1 MHACSTRIG
10 SARWALSVLGLAF
23 LISAPAPTAAQQ
35 GDEGAKVG
43 TWKTWNLA
51 SASEI
56 AVPAPPAEN
65 SDQTKAELNELRL
78 LQSIRSPNL
87 NTVVNSWNSV
97 PATQPWNELARKQPA
112 GNPVRSNRVL
122 AYLHTAMYD
131 AVVAAYQAKY
141 TYNRKAPNVLANDLI
156 PTATVPNEPSY
167 PSEHAALAGAAAG
180 VLSAL
185 FPADAKNFA
194 AMAEE
199 AALSRLL
206 AGANYR
212 SDVEA
217 GLALG
222 KAVAEKAIAR
232 AQSDGSDTKWTG
244 TVPTGPGYWIG
255 TNPVEPLAGTWK
267 TWILS
272 SNNQIRPGPPPAFGS
287 PEFQA
292 DLDELKQITA
302 NPTLWERT
310 LAQFWATNGANPLW
324 ETVNFL
330 IARNRLSTPRAAR
343 VAALLATALMDATTA
358 EWEAKYIYWRIRP
371 SQADPTIVPLVALPN
386 YPSYPSGLSGGGGV
400 MTEVLA
406 YFFPQEAGRLR
417 QMAEAAAVS
426 RMYGG
431 VHFRSDNEAGLQ
443 LGRRMAELAIQLD
456 RMNGN

>member
-1 MHACSTRIG
+1 MKQRVAFSRVATV
-10 SARWALSVLGLAF
+10 VLASLAAS
-23 LISAPAPTAAQQ
+23 LTLPAAGQAS
-35 GDEGAKVG
+35 GEGAQVG
-43 TWKTWNLA
+43 KWKTWLLT
-51 SASEI
+51 SGSEI
-56 AVPAPPAEN
+56 SVPAPPADN
-65 SDQTKAELNELRL
+65 SAQTQAELAELRL
-78 LQSIRSPNL
+78 LQAIRSPIL
-87 NTVVNSWNSV
+87 TGVVNSWNSV

-112 GNPVRSNRVL
+112 GNPVRANRVL
-122 AYLHTAMYD
+122 AYVHTAMYD

-141 TYNRKAPNVLANDLI
+141 TYNRKAPHLLATDLI
-156 PTATVPNEPSY
+156 PSATVPAEPSY

-185 FPADAKNFA
+185 FPADAKTFA

-222 KAVAEKAIAR
+222 RAVAAKAIAR
-232 AQSDGSDTKWTG
+232 AQADGSDAKWTG
-244 TVPTGPGYWIG
+244 TVPTGPGYWVG

-267 TWILS
+267 TWLLS
-272 SNNQIRPGPPPAFGS
+272 SASQIRPGPPPAFDS
-287 PEFQA
+287 PEFKA
-292 DLDELKQITA
+292 ELDQLKQIMA

-310 LAQFWATNGANPLW
+310 LAQFWATNGANPFW
-324 ETVNFL
+324 EAANFL
-330 IARNRLSTPRAAR
+330 VARNRLSTPQAAR
-343 VAALLATALMDATTA
+343 VLALLAVALMDATTA
-358 EWEAKYIYWRIRP
+358 EWEAKYTYWQIRP
-371 SQADPTIVPLVALPN
+371 SQADPTIVPLVPLPN
-386 YPSYPSGLSGGGGV
+386 YPSYPSGLSGVGGV

-406 YFFPQEAGRLR
+406 YFFPPEAGRLR

-443 LGRRMAELAIQLD
+443 LGRRMAELAIQQD